1 MICSKMCSRIKY
13 EFSRL
18 FSLKTIPIFLLFFI
32 ASLFLVNTGIAEYK
46 NFLKDLAFDIN
57 IEYQNQKLFASY
69 DQYSIIGYRTL
80 LKPSPLIIFFHTSNI
95 LKNIESNIDTR
106 EMVRI
111 IANSKG
117 GEIFKKS
124 KGFGDF
130 SGILNV
136 FGALLM
142 TMFGLMTFKN
152 RIFAFKGERKFS
164 RNVFTRLLI
173 LDSYFVLLMGTM
185 YLYAVLKGIQFSLY
199 HNELYTVFCLAAL
212 LILNIWFFIGVFFSL
227 WLRNKG
233 GKLAVITLWALVI
246 IGIPEIRY
254 MPTSPGDIPSVKETN
269 LVKLKTLMETER
281 ESRKKL
287 LPLLKGG
294 KKDPKEIKQMQKQIA
309 EDYMKNQYVRNKE
322 IEQGLH
328 HQVTLQVKRFEDFS
342 CFLPWSFYLV
352 LGENISSKGYNA
364 YIAFVDFVL
373 EMRDGFF
380 KYIIDKRYNSD
391 DKQVIPYVKKGENV
405 FHSKSALPR
414 YFWIGILSIIIT
426 SMIFLFLSIMLFN
439 RRFKAAKK
447 SCLPFELK
455 KMNSAKTF
463 YKKCKDREELDKYAD
478 CFRYHGEVAVIE
490 NISPQDYDPGVKLW
504 DWVKFVC
511 ASEGF
516 DYNEAMARL
525 KVLEVCEEDL
535 KQRITSNAEELLKKV
550 YLVLK
555 LSEGKDYYVL
565 VNFFKGVSDDLGD
578 QCKKLFA
585 QVPYRFLYLSTEK
598 VVYSIVEQDKPPT
611 DSENPISIDWIKG
624 SIIIR

>member
-13 EFSRL
+13 EFSRI
-18 FSLKTIPIFLLFFI
+18 FSLKTLPIFLLFFI

-46 NFLKDLAFDIN
+46 NFLKDLAIDID
-57 IEYQNQKLFASY
+57 IEYEKSNSHVNY
-69 DQYSIIGYRTL
+69 DQYSLFGYRVL
-80 LKPSPLIIFFHTSNI
+80 FKPSPLVIFFFNSSPVLDIEGFIDTSEVVRLYNNAKGSDI
-95 LKNIESNIDTR
+95 LKKRGSFR
-106 EMVRI
+106 
-111 IANSKG
+111 
-117 GEIFKKS
+117 
-124 KGFGDF
+124 DF

-142 TMFGLMTFKN
+142 TIFGLMTFRN
-152 RIFAFKGERKFS
+152 RIFTFKGERKFS
-164 RNVFTRLLI
+164 RNLFTRVLI

-199 HNELYTVFCLAAL
+199 HNELYIVFCLAAL
-212 LILNIWFFIGVFFSL
+212 LILNLWFFIGVFFSL
-227 WLRNKG
+227 WLRYKG

-269 LVKLKTLMETER
+269 LVKLKTLMETEKKIR
-281 ESRKKL
+281 EKL
-287 LPLLKGG
+287 LPLVEEG
-294 KKDPKEIKQMQKQIA
+294 KKDRAEIKQMQKQMV
-309 EDYMKNQYVRNKE
+309 EEYMKDQYVRNKE

-352 LGENISSKGYNA
+352 LGESISSKGYNA
-364 YIAFVDFVL
+364 YIDFVDFVL

-405 FHSKSALPR
+405 FHSKSVLPR
-414 YFWIGILSIIIT
+414 NFWIGILSIIIM
-426 SMIFLFLSIMLFN
+426 SLLFLFLSIMLFN
-439 RRFKAAKK
+439 RRFKAGKK

-565 VNFFKGVSDDLGD
+565 VNFFKGVSDELGD

>member
-1 MICSKMCSRIKY
+1 M
-13 EFSRL
+13 
-18 FSLKTIPIFLLFFI
+18 
-32 ASLFLVNTGIAEYK
+32 
-46 NFLKDLAFDIN
+46 
-57 IEYQNQKLFASY
+57 
-69 DQYSIIGYRTL
+69 
-80 LKPSPLIIFFHTSNI
+80 
-95 LKNIESNIDTR
+95 LKNIESSIDTR

-111 IANSKG
+111 FANSKG

-124 KGFGDF
+124 KGFGDLC
-130 SGILNV
+130 GILNI
-136 FGALLM
+136 FGAILM

-152 RIFAFKGERKFS
+152 RIFAFNGERKFS

-173 LDSYFVLLMGTM
+173 LDLYFVLLMGTM
-185 YLYAVLKGIQFSLY
+185 CLYAVLKGIQFSPY
-199 HNELYTVFCLAAL
+199 HHELYTVFCLVAL
-212 LILNIWFFIGVFFSL
+212 LVLNIWFFIGVFFSL

-254 MPTSPGDIPSVKETN
+254 MPTSPGDIPSVKKTN
-269 LVKLKTLMETER
+269 LVKFKTLMEKER
-281 ESRKKL
+281 KIREKI
-287 LPLLKGG
+287 LPLLKEG
-294 KKDPKEIKQMQKQIA
+294 KKDYQEIKQLQKQMV
-309 EDYMKNQYVRNKE
+309 EDYMKDQYVRNKE
-322 IEQGLH
+322 IEQELH
-328 HQVTLQVKRFEDFS
+328 KQVTIQVKRFENCS

-352 LGENISSKGYNA
+352 LGESISSKGYNA
-364 YIAFVDFVL
+364 YIGFVDFVL

-380 KYIIDKRYNSD
+380 NYIIDKRYNSD
-391 DKQVIPYVKKGENV
+391 DKQVIPYVNKGENV
-405 FHSKSALPR
+405 FHSKSVLPGN
-414 YFWIGILSIIIT
+414 FWIGILSIIIM
-426 SMIFLFLSIMLFN
+426 SLIFLFLSILLFN
-439 RRFKAAKK
+439 RRFKAGKK

-455 KMNSAKTF
+455 KLNSAKTF
-463 YKKCKDREELDKYAD
+463 YKLCKDREELDKYAD
-478 CFRYHGEVAVIE
+478 CFRYHQEVAVVE

-504 DWVKFVC
+504 DWVTFVC

-535 KQRITSNAEELLKKV
+535 KQRVTSNFEELLKKV

-578 QCKKLFA
+578 LCKKLFA
-585 QVPYRFLYLSTEK
+585 QVPFRFLYLSTEK
-598 VVYSIVEQDKPPT
+598 VRYSIVEQDKPPT